1 MTRAGWIVTVLALAL
16 GAWALWVLE
25 TARTGVQV
33 TRVDVGQ
40 TPVTRYARADADG
53 PPVVVAHGFA
63 GSRQIMQ
70 AYSLA
75 LARAGYEAYAFDFLG
90 HGRNPVPMSGDVS
103 DVSGTTQLL
112 VDQTRAVLAAIGA
125 DSPVA
130 LVGHSMATDILV
142 RVAESTEGAE
152 PLVLISAFS
161 QAISPDAPDQTLLVA
176 GQWEPGL
183 REFALRMARQVDAE
197 TAGDETVSGNGITR
211 RMVTAPAADHVA
223 ILHSRVALAET
234 VAWLDRA
241 YGRTSDVSI
250 PRTGWAL
257 LALLAALVALSL
269 PLARQL
275 PDRAI
280 PPSPLRTG
288 PFALAVI
295 LPALVAPLLAVPL
308 NPKALP
314 VLVADYLALHLCLY
328 GLVQLAILWRLG
340 RRPGALMPLAAL
352 GLLIWGLGVF
362 GFALDRY
369 GANFWPGAGRGWII
383 AVLVLGAI
391 PFGLGDATL
400 AHGSPVWQKIVARIG
415 FFASLGLAVVLDFQG
430 LFFVLMIVPVILL
443 FFLVFGTMGR
453 FVATRA
459 GATAPGLALGVI
471 LGWALAVS
479 FPLFTA
485 G

>member
-1 MTRAGWIVTVLALAL
+1 MARTGWIVTLLALL
-16 GAWALWVLE
+16 TGAWALWVLE
-25 TARTGVQV
+25 TARAGVQIA
-33 TRVDVGQ
+33 RVDAGQ

-53 PPVVVAHGFA
+53 PPVLVAHGFA

-75 LARAGYEAYAFDFLG
+75 LARAGYVAYAFDFLG
-90 HGRNPVPMSGDVS
+90 HGRNPVPMSGDVT
-103 DVSGTTQLL
+103 DVGGTTRLL
-112 VDQTRAVLAAIGA
+112 VEQTRAVLDSIDA
-125 DSPVA
+125 DGPVA

-142 RVAESTEGAE
+142 RVAETTEGVE
-152 PLVLISAFS
+152 PLILVSAFS
-161 QAISPDAPDQTLLVA
+161 QAITPDTPDQALLVV

-183 REFALRMARQVDAE
+183 RDFALRMARQLDAD
-197 TAGDETVSGNGITR
+197 TAGGETVTGNGITR

-223 ILHSRVALAET
+223 ILHSRVALAEA
-234 VAWLDRA
+234 VAWIDRA
-241 YGRTSDVSI
+241 HGRSGDTGI

-257 LALLAALVALSL
+257 LGLLGALVALSL
-269 PLARQL
+269 PLALLL
-275 PDRAI
+275 PDCATR
-280 PPSPLRTG
+280 PPPLRVG

-295 LPALVAPLLAVPL
+295 LPAAVAPLLAVPL
-308 NPKALP
+308 NPEALP

-328 GLVQLAILWRLG
+328 GLVQLAFLWRLG

-369 GANFWPGAGRGWII
+369 GANFWPGDGRGWII
-383 AVLVLGAI
+383 AVLILGAI

-415 FFASLGLAVVLDFQG
+415 LLASLGGAVALDFQG

-453 FVATRA
+453 FVAARA